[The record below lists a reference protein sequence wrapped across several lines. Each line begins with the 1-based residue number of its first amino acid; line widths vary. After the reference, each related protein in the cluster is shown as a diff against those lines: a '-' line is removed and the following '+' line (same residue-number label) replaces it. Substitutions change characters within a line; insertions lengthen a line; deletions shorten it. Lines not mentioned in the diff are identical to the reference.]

1 MPDAEFLLNAP
12 ESLPDGG
19 RELAVSPTLADHAIN
34 FLSSPGHLRATAHL
48 YGLSSVPL
56 GQARV
61 LVLGCRAGANT
72 FPFAA
77 AYPDA
82 RILGID
88 PDPAQIEVAR
98 QHAAVLGL
106 ANAEFAAAGYAS
118 ITPELGE
125 FDYIIAHDVY
135 SFLDRDQAT
144 EILRIC
150 RLNLAF
156 EGIAY
161 INYDTYPGARA
172 SEAVRDAM
180 MLYSHGAETL
190 EDQREAARTAL
201 TLFTNGIA
209 PDNPMA
215 AAFSQAAE
223 QSKAD
228 LDAGLFG
235 VPRQPYYFVE
245 FSEQA
250 AAFAMVCAGD
260 AQPQIEMPDTYGSNA
275 SLTHGLLGLGKP
287 RALRQQNLDFSAGRQ
302 HRRSLLVHKERQ
314 EQLLSQADP
323 SRLMELHWAGRFRRC
338 SFGLRDA
345 TNVHYETFPGYTFS
359 TDDAVLQILAEA
371 LGAAWPESITVPR
384 LVELVRDA
392 SVVSDEES
400 ARDAVQASLLF
411 LLRRGLGRYAL
422 EPSVY
427 DAVAEDVF
435 GVVPPLLKG
444 LAANA
449 QGMSVPLFNFWHETI
464 GVAANEYDL
473 LAHLNQQL
481 PLSQWA
487 ETGDGENVSQEPV
500 GPSQEKSE
508 RDGGGDSP
516 ELSARLRHLKLQGAL
531 LLGPSRWRDY
541 LHAALIAGKGK
552 IHLWAPYVQ
561 ALTRCDLRKRPE
573 PRTLRGVTPAQQN
586 EAIELRRIAYIGK
599 PNAEHEARVRR
610 LIKQAPR
617 CDVAW
622 DALGTLLRDKGEL
635 RESVMALAEAIRLDP
650 HQTHRFVLLA
660 LTLMPLDRLE
670 DAEVCCLRAR
680 TLSPAYATAHNV
692 LGNIYHRTSRYHESI
707 HHFQRALEL
716 EPGAMDSVGN
726 YGVVLADMGDFEGSE
741 RQYRKV
747 LAQMPDNPQVWGSR
761 FFALNYFPDRSP
773 EQIFEV
779 YREFDK
785 LYGEP
790 ARKQWLPHRNDRD
803 PERKLRIG
811 YVSPDFRSHPVPL
824 FLEPL
829 MAHHDKSAFEVHA
842 YAYLEAEDDVT
853 EAFKGYADH
862 WTRTNGMSDDVL
874 ARRIRA
880 DKIDILIDLAG
891 HTGNNR
897 LGVFN
902 RKPAP
907 VQVTWLGFG
916 CTTGLSAIDYIL
928 SDADMAPLGT
938 DHLFAEQP
946 WRLKGSNFAY
956 RPKDGM
962 GEVGPLPAISNGHVR
977 LVTLSRAIRLNDHV
991 LRVWAEILRR
1001 LPTAKLV
1008 IDSRS
1013 YFSVGLRDDLLQR
1026 FALHGVD
1033 AKRLEVGFHTP
1044 PWDVLRNA
1052 DITLDC
1058 FPHNS
1063 GTTLFES
1070 LYMGVPFITLARGVG
1085 VGRIGASTLT
1095 GLGRPEWAASTEAE
1109 YVDKVVAM
1117 ASDIPALARIRAGLR
1132 EEMRASS
1139 LMDEPAF
1146 ARKVETALRA
1156 MFKKW
1161 CEKQA

>member
-106 ANAEFAAAGYAS
+106 ANAEFAAADYAS

-260 AQPQIEMPDTYGSNA
+260 AQPQIEMPDTYGSNV
-275 SLTHGLLGLGKP
+275 SLAHGLLGLGKP

-302 HRRSLLVHKERQ
+302 HRRSLLVHQERQ
-314 EQLLSQADP
+314 EQLLAQADA
-323 SRLMELHWAGRFRRC
+323 SRLMDLRWAGRFRRC
-338 SFGLRDA
+338 AFALRDA
-345 TNVHYETFPGYTFS
+345 ANVYFETFPGHVFS
-359 TDDAVLQILAEA
+359 TEDAVIQYIADA
-371 LGAAWPESITVPR
+371 LGSAWPESVPAAR
-384 LVELVRDA
+384 LVELVQD
-392 SVVSDEES
+392 VSIAPEGKTALE
-400 ARDAVQASLLF
+400 ATQAALLYLF
-411 LLRRGLGRYAL
+411 RHGLGRYAL
-422 EPSVY
+422 DPHFY
-427 DAVAEDVF
+427 DGVAT
-435 GVVPPLLKG
+435 
-444 LAANA
+444 N
-449 QGMSVPLFNFWHETI
+449 TI
-464 GVAANEYDL
+464 GVAPPL
-473 LAHLNQQL
+473 LSAMRAREQGLSIHLFNLWHEAVVLMDGDHRTLTHLSQQL
-481 PLSQWA
+481 PLKDLLDTPEGNGKLSPSGDALQTDSKA
-487 ETGDGENVSQEPV
+487 ETNSNGTA
-500 GPSQEKSE
+500 
-508 RDGGGDSP
+508 
-516 ELSARLRHLKLQGAL
+516 LSIRLRQLKLLGVL

-541 LHAALIAGKGK
+541 LYEGLVAGQGEV
-552 IHLWAPYVQ
+552 HLWAPYIQ
-561 ALTRCDLRKRPE
+561 ALTRCDVRKRPE
-573 PRTLRGVTPAQQN
+573 PRQLRGVTPAQQK
-586 EAIELRRIAYIGK
+586 EATELRALAYGGR
-599 PNAEHEARVRR
+599 PNADVEPRIRR

-622 DALGTLLRDKGEL
+622 DALGAVLRDKGDL
-635 RESVMALAEAIRLDP
+635 GGSLMALLEATRLDSS
-650 HQTHRFVLLA
+650 QAHRFALLA
-660 LTLMPLDRLE
+660 LTLLPADRLE
-670 DAEVCCLRAR
+670 DAEVSCLRALA
-680 TLSPAYATAHNV
+680 LSPKYASAHNV
-692 LGNIYHRTSRYHESI
+692 LGSAYHRTSRFYESVY
-707 HHFQRALEL
+707 HFQRAIEL
-716 EPGAMDSVGN
+716 DPEALDSVAN
-726 YGVVLADMGDFEGSE
+726 YGVTLADMGDFEGAE
-741 RQYRKV
+741 RQYRKALERV
-747 LAQMPDNPQVWGSR
+747 PNDPQVWGSR
-761 FFALNYFPDRSP
+761 FFAQNYFPDRSA
-773 EQIFEV
+773 EQIYEV
-779 YREFDK
+779 YREYDK
-785 LYGEP
+785 IFGEP
-790 ARKQWLPHRNDRD
+790 MRKQWLPHRNDRNPD
-803 PERKLRIG
+803 RKLRIG
-811 YVSPDFRSHPVPL
+811 YVSPDFRHHPVPL

-829 MAHHDKSAFEVHA
+829 MAHHDKALFEVHA

-853 EAFKGYADH
+853 ETFKGYADH
-862 WTRTNGMSDDVL
+862 WTRINGMSDDVL

-880 DKIDILIDLAG
+880 DNIDILIDLAG

-897 LGVFN
+897 LAVFN

-916 CTTGLSAIDYIL
+916 CTTGLKAIDYIL
-928 SDADMAPLGT
+928 SDADMAPVGT

-946 WRLKGSNFAY
+946 WRLEGSNFAY

-962 GEVGPLPAISNGHVR
+962 GEVGPLPALANGHVR
-977 LVTLSRAIRLNDHV
+977 FVTLSRAIRFNDHV

-1008 IDSRS
+1008 VDSRS
-1013 YFSVGLRDDLLQR
+1013 YFSAGLREDLVQR

-1033 AKRLEVGFHTP
+1033 AKQLEVGFHSP

-1156 MFKKW
+1156 MFQKW